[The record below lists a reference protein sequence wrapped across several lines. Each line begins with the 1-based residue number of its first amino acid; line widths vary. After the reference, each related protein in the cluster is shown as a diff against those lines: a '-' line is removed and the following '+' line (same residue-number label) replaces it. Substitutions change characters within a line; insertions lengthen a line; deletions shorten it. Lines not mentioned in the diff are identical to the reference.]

1 MRKIYFLIGMVCLS
15 ISLKSCSNDDDFQ
28 QEIENQSKYKKE
40 LQIIE
45 KSTLSNTTNSKSDHA
60 DVQEAV
66 NKKGNK

>member
-1 MRKIYFLIGMVCLS
+1 MVCLS